1 MKKFNVV
8 VKKRFLDGETGLV
21 RKSGDKFTITE
32 KRYLEIRRK
41 GADYVEIVKDKQTD
55 SAPNKTEIKK

>member
-8 VKKRFLDGETGLV
+8 VIKKFLDGETGLI
-21 RKSGDKFTITE
+21 RKPGDKMTITE

-41 GADYVEIVKDKQTD
+41 GADYVEIVKDKQPEA
-55 SAPNKTEIKK
+55 APKTETKK

>member
-8 VKKRFLDGETGLV
+8 AKKRFLDGETGLV
-21 RKSGDKFTITE
+21 RKSGDKFNITE

-41 GADYVEIVKDKQTD
+41 GADYVEIVKDESPKA
-55 SAPNKTEIKK
+55 APKTEIKK